1 VGRERLILLQKFLT
15 LYGLALAVFGLVQYF
30 AWDGRFYWL
39 RQVPT
44 DEITSPFGPFVSH
57 SHFAGYLELLIPIP
71 IALLI
76 TRGVRREARLFY
88 WFAAVMMGVAILTSL
103 SRGGIIGLVA
113 EMVMLVIFGLQWA
126 RIRDAET
133 SAYEHVESSRYSD
146 STLERLS
153 RSRAWVVAS
162 VILAIALGIL
172 WVGPEP
178 LVKRLGQGQAT
189 SSNPQAETFF
199 LSRGWIWRDTLSMI
213 KSSPI
218 TGVGLGAFETAFPAY
233 SHGDGSLS
241 VSEAH
246 NDYLQ
251 VVADGGL
258 IGGLLAVWFIVLAI
272 RNAARGLRTRDPLRA
287 GLALGAGVSI
297 TGLLVHS
304 FFDFNLQLPAHALLF
319 LLLSAVVSHLG
330 ARVAEPGVALTE
342 SMEPRRDVL
351 ISAAGHSK
359 SEATL

>member
-1 VGRERLILLQKFLT
+1 
-15 LYGLALAVFGLVQYF
+15 
-30 AWDGRFYWL
+30 
-39 RQVPT
+39 
-44 DEITSPFGPFVSH
+44 
-57 SHFAGYLELLIPIP
+57 
-71 IALLI
+71 
-76 TRGVRREARLFY
+76 
-88 WFAAVMMGVAILTSL
+88 
-103 SRGGIIGLVA
+103 
-113 EMVMLVIFGLQWA
+113 
-126 RIRDAET
+126 
-133 SAYEHVESSRYSD
+133 
-146 STLERLS
+146 
-153 RSRAWVVAS
+153 VAS
-162 VILAIALGIL
+162 VILAIALGII

-178 LVKRLGQGQAT
+178 LVERLSQGQAT

-199 LSRGWIWRDTLSMI
+199 LSRGWIWRDTLAMI

-258 IGGLLAVWFIVLAI
+258 VGGILAVWFIVVAM

-287 GLALGAGVSI
+287 GVALGAGVSI

-319 LLLSAVVSHLG
+319 LVFSAVVSHLG
-330 ARVAEPGVALTE
+330 ARVTEPAVALIE
-342 SMEPRRDVL
+342 SIEPRRDVL
-351 ISAAGHSK
+351 ISAAGH
-359 SEATL
+359 